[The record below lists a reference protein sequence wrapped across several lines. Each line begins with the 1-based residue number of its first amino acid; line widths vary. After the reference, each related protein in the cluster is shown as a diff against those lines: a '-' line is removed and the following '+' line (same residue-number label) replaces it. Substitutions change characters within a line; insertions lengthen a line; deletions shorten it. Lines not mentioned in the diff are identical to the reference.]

1 MQRITP
7 HLWFDKEAKQ
17 AAEFYTSIFKDSKIK
32 NTTTLHNTPSGSVDI
47 VTIELLGQEFTLLSA
62 GPLFKFTPAVSF
74 LVACKTKE
82 EVDAL
87 WKRLSENGL
96 PLMELAEY
104 PFSERYGWTQ
114 DKYGLSWQVMFVG
127 NRETKQRIIP
137 TLMFVGTQ
145 CGKTEEAMNFYTSVF
160 PKAKVGEIVRYG
172 KSEQPDK
179 EGTVKHASFTLEGQE
194 FAGMDSAHSHNFNFN
209 EAISLIVHCDTQK
222 EIDHYWEKL
231 SADPKAEACGW
242 LKDRYGL
249 SWQIV
254 PTAMDEMLKDPD
266 ETKLARLTEAF
277 LKMKK
282 FDIAKLREAYGKK
295 AQQNAA

>member
-82 EVDAL
+82 EVDEL

-127 NRETKQRIIP
+127 NREIKQRIIDFDVCRHAVRKNRRGDE
-137 TLMFVGTQ
+137 LL
-145 CGKTEEAMNFYTSVF
+145 YISV
-160 PKAKVGEIVRYG
+160 P
-172 KSEQPDK
+172 
-179 EGTVKHASFTLEGQE
+179 
-194 FAGMDSAHSHNFNFN
+194 
-209 EAISLIVHCDTQK
+209 
-222 EIDHYWEKL
+222 
-231 SADPKAEACGW
+231 
-242 LKDRYGL
+242 
-249 SWQIV
+249 
-254 PTAMDEMLKDPD
+254 
-266 ETKLARLTEAF
+266 
-277 LKMKK
+277 
-282 FDIAKLREAYGKK
+282 
-295 AQQNAA
+295 